1 MAVHLVR
8 RYSYLLREA
17 TRLAP
22 ALAPAGQL
30 QFARVA
36 HKTLTS
42 SATSPNS
49 WSLSSLKELEKEKEQ
64 MFIPLP
70 SQQEVDQ
77 LIQKATRPEE
87 LLELLDGSHN
97 LQSNQS
103 AIIIIR
109 LSHLLFQKPQDK
121 ASLIQDIR
129 FKQLLHLVSSQV
141 SSVWHGTL
149 VKLLRSLYMLEV
161 PSTMQPLKSVEQE
174 VHWRLRRLKYKHL
187 ASLAES
193 CAASKE
199 GQHPQELLAKLLVH
213 LERRWTEIED
223 SHTLVAVMM
232 KAGHLSE
239 SLMTRLED
247 KCLELVEQFGPEEL
261 QKVLLTLAAQSRR
274 SVPLLR
280 AISYHLVQK
289 PFSMTKAVLLDL
301 AYAYSKLSF
310 HQTQVCQR
318 LAADLL
324 PLIPSLTPSE
334 VAHCTTSFAF
344 LKWLNLPLFEA
355 FVQHILH
362 RAPDLTVPHLCRIL
376 LAFARLN
383 FHPEQEEQ
391 FFRLVRERLVPALAS
406 LEPSLQVDAVWALC
420 VLQQV
425 QTAELRAVLDPS
437 FHTRFLG
444 ATSPRDQNTFQ
455 KLLHINAT
463 AQLEHP
469 EYLGPFLS
477 AAAVTPTP
485 PAPDR
490 KVTPLQ
496 KELRQMLQ
504 GLLGCTSR
512 GSLDVVTQYGWVL
525 DAEVLLDAD
534 GQFLPL
540 RDFVAPHLA
549 QPTGSRPLPPQAK
562 RLAFLLWEFPNFIS
576 KSRDLLGRFVLARR
590 HLQAAGFLLVDVPY
604 YEWLELKSEWQKNAY
619 LKDKMRKAVA
629 EELAK

>member
-437 FHTRFLG
+437 FHTRFL
-444 ATSPRDQNTFQ
+444 
-455 KLLHINAT
+455 
-463 AQLEHP
+463 
-469 EYLGPFLS
+469 
-477 AAAVTPTP
+477 
-485 PAPDR
+485 DR